1 MSYEEINSILEE
13 FINEENISEKIM
25 TKKQAKR
32 KKALRAKRRAEKLAR
47 QQAEQKKLLQQAVQK
62 SEPDTIEAELVDDG
76 EDNNNGNDNNK
87 EDDKQ
92 PKEFKQLIVYNEK
105 ADTTAEPTDYS
116 EAFKKVIQLYNELIK
131 KYTERLKDADE
142 KWQQAGKDKPCPP
155 DVYNM
160 AKQTIEEAQKEF
172 ESFLNNEIPQY
183 ADEMREEELAYI
195 ETQFT
200 AINKFLEDY
209 GKAIESLHPEE
220 IAIPDNLKNDIEKE
234 TTDLTTTD
242 KGNVD
247 SLSSDKYKTQKHKSN
262 QGKDLITYEKFR
274 KMTHEC
280 KNVWKAITESEQ
292 ELAKTSWGDFIKKLN
307 PTDWFEDRLWSFINS
322 AVVNDFV
329 KTLMYSNPITAMLYD
344 GKLINFGVKSGLQK
358 IKAYRDKQRAA
369 KDKAKEAKEKKQKD
383 FYDERGLPKSLK
395 DLTLKEM
402 YNEYYGNPHFVEL
415 VNTAYNHPDTA
426 ADDSALIEDYTDSIT
441 QGFKDQNRA
450 SVYKNFSYLIKKLIE
465 VADYQGWNDAKSF
478 ETARIEAGNDLNKKR
493 KQNNLEIYKASK
505 KKNTSNNDSI
515 KTAIKY
521 FIKTYKQTTKQNP
534 KRQDIIDGLQADY
547 KPNEIE
553 AELDSINY
561 QESYSITTRLQQLCE
576 NALA

>member
-47 QQAEQKKLLQQAVQK
+47 QQAEQKKLLQQAAQK
-62 SEPDTIEAELVDDG
+62 SEPDTVEAELVDDG
-76 EDNNNGNDNNK
+76 GDNNNGSDNNK
-87 EDDKQ
+87 EDDNQ

-131 KYTERLKDADE
+131 KYTERLKEADE

-220 IAIPDNLKNDIEKE
+220 LAIPDNLKDDIEKE
-234 TTDLTTTD
+234 TTDLATTD

-247 SLSSDKYKTQKHKSN
+247 SLNSDKYKTQKHKSN

-369 KDKAKEAKEKKQKD
+369 KEKAKETKEKKQKD

-426 ADDSALIEDYTDSIT
+426 ADDSALIEDYTDNIT

-465 VADYQGWNDAKSF
+465 VADYQEWNDAKSF

-505 KKNTSNNDSI
+505 KKNKTSDKNIESDIKGYISAYKQLNND
-515 KTAIKY
+515 K
-521 FIKTYKQTTKQNP
+521 NP
-534 KRQDIIDGLQADY
+534 KRDEIISALKQHAN
-547 KPNEIE
+547 NEIE
-553 AELDSINY
+553 AELNNMGY
-561 QESYSITTRLQQLCE
+561 QESYIITTRLQQLCE